1 MSPQASNA
9 PAASLR
15 PFLAGDTP
23 VLAAILSAAIFDL
36 TGDDYDNDQ
45 QEAWAAIADDEP
57 ALAARLGAALTL
69 VAERAGAPVGFI
81 ALTDNRTIDLLYV
94 HPDVVGEGI
103 GTLLCDAIERLAT
116 ARGAK
121 SITVDASDTAL
132 DFFRKRGYIA
142 RQRNTVTL
150 GTVWIGNTTVE
161 KTLAAAPTAS

>member
-1 MSPQASNA
+1 MSPTASNA

-15 PFLAGDTP
+15 PYLASDTP
-23 VLAAILSAAIFDL
+23 VLAAIISASIFDL

-45 QEAWAAIADDEP
+45 QEAWAALADDEP
-57 ALAARLGAALTL
+57 ALAARLGNALTL
-69 VAERAGAPVGFI
+69 VAERGGAPVGLI
-81 ALTDNRTIDLLYV
+81 ALTDNRVIDLLYV
-94 HPDVVGEGI
+94 HPDVSGEGI

-132 DFFRKRGYIA
+132 DFFRKRGYVA

-161 KTLAAAPTAS
+161 KSLAASPAAS